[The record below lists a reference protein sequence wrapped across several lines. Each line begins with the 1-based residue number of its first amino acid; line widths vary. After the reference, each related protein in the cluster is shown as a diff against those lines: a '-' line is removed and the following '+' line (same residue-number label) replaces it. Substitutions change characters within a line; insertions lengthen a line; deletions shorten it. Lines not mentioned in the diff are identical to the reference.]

1 MGVVSLANNQHRTRF
16 FKEIVLCNLEYWL
29 AWLDEVKE
37 RDIEDLDSER
47 RNIVK
52 AILFALDL
60 GKQAWPMTHQLLIT
74 FSSYMERRGQWE
86 TWGRILSR
94 AIDLA
99 TRMDDTA
106 GIASLSALLAR
117 LLFWQSRF
125 RESTRSYR
133 IAVKAARQSGD
144 RFVEAQAYSNLGYY
158 YVEHGFWYRAEVLC
172 YHALNLFEQI
182 DSDHGRA
189 HTENHLGILY
199 TWQGSWEKAQS
210 HLVRACTMWQRM
222 DDTYGLMNGY
232 NNLGRLFNE
241 MGRFEEALIYLE
253 IAMHFARKAGIES
266 AMGNIFINVGI
277 AHRERGDLARA
288 EDYFWQAEAIF
299 HQYATIAELARVQ
312 DNLGLVYLEQRRW
325 EKAKMHLECA
335 LDAWRNLSK
344 TFNQIQT
351 LTFLAEGEF
360 KWGDKQQGR
369 ATVDEAR
376 TLLNQV
382 GQAKPYQRL
391 HEKIKKNRHSLT
403 TPWA

>member
-1 MGVVSLANNQHRTRF
+1 MGVVSLVDNQRRTRF
-16 FKEIVLCNLEYWL
+16 FREIVLRNLEYWL

-47 RNIVK
+47 SNIVK

-60 GKQAWPMTHQLLIT
+60 GKLAWPMTHQLLT
-74 FSSYMERRGQWE
+74 AFSSYMERRGQWE
-86 TWGRILSR
+86 TWSGVLSR
-94 AIDLA
+94 AIDQA

-106 GIASLSALLAR
+106 GIATLSALLAR

-125 RESTRSYR
+125 QESTSSYR
-133 IAVKAARQSGD
+133 TAVKAARQIGN
-144 RFVEAQAYSNLGYY
+144 RFVEAQACSNLGYY
-158 YVEHGFWYRAEVLC
+158 YIEHGFWYRAEVLC
-172 YHALNLFEQI
+172 CHALNLFEQI

-199 TWQGSWEKAQS
+199 TWQGSWDNAQS
-210 HLVRACTMWQRM
+210 HLVRACTIWQRM

-241 MGRFEEALIYLE
+241 MDRFEEALIYLE
-253 IAMHFARKAGIES
+253 MAMQYARKAGVES

-277 AHRERGDLARA
+277 AHRGQGDLARA

-299 HQYATIAELARVQ
+299 HRYATLAELARVQ

-325 EKAKMHLECA
+325 EKAKTHLECA
-335 LDAWRNLSK
+335 QDAWRNLSK
-344 TFNQIQT
+344 TFNQVQT

-360 KWGDKQQGR
+360 KRGDKQQGR
-369 ATVDEAR
+369 VYLDEAR
-376 TLLNQV
+376 TLLNRA
-382 GQAKPYQRL
+382 GHAKPYQRL
-391 HEKIKKNRHSLT
+391 HEKIKKFVT
-403 TPWA
+403 A